1 MPLFSK
7 LPQILKTHGF
17 HVLQNANLCPH
28 KQFKIDH
35 SNCYMVEYVYILY
48 AAPVPFLGGPY
59 AEKFHSKTYRLPPGS
74 PFLARGAWWAAPIC
88 PPAAVRKAAC
98 HDFGGQRCL
107 PALQLYW
114 RGRRPHRHRCG
125 ACQRGI
131 PAYGLPREF
140 TIIDWERK
148 TQLLE
153 TGDIDCVWG
162 SFTIN
167 GREDDYRWAGPYM
180 ASRQVVA
187 VMPGSDIETI
197 ADLEGRTLAV
207 QSTTKPEELFLTDA
221 SLPALRDLYCFEDRE
236 LIYTALGKGYV
247 DAIAAHEVSILQYMQ
262 DYNTEYRI
270 LDEPLQVVRLGVAF
284 GKNDVRGLETQ
295 LTATLDEMR
304 ADGTLAAIIGK
315 YLANP
320 EKFLEVD
327 GLVE

>member
-1 MPLFSK
+1 MQKNFTLKRIVCLLAALCLAAGLVGCADMPASSSEESS
-7 LPQILKTHGF
+7 LPTILVGSDVYPPFNYIGEDGAPTG
-17 HVLQNANLCPH
+17 
-28 KQFKIDH
+28 ID
-35 SNCYMVEYVYILY
+35 VEL
-48 AAPVPFLGGPY
+48 AKEAFRRMG
-59 AEKFHSKTYRLPPGS
+59 YR
-74 PFLARGAWWAAPIC
+74 A
-88 PPAAVRKAAC
+88 
-98 HDFGGQRCL
+98 
-107 PALQLYW
+107 
-114 RGRRPHRHRCG
+114 
-125 ACQRGI
+125 
-131 PAYGLPREF
+131 EF

-197 ADLEGRTLAV
+197 ADLEGR
-207 QSTTKPEELFLTDA
+207 P
-221 SLPALRDLYCFEDRE
+221 LPALRDLYCFEDRE

>member
-1 MPLFSK
+1 MQKNFTLKRIVCLLAALCLAAGLVGCADMPASSSEESS
-7 LPQILKTHGF
+7 LPTILVGSDVYPPFNYIGEDGAPTG
-17 HVLQNANLCPH
+17 
-28 KQFKIDH
+28 ID
-35 SNCYMVEYVYILY
+35 VEL
-48 AAPVPFLGGPY
+48 AKEAFRRMG
-59 AEKFHSKTYRLPPGS
+59 YR
-74 PFLARGAWWAAPIC
+74 A
-88 PPAAVRKAAC
+88 
-98 HDFGGQRCL
+98 
-107 PALQLYW
+107 
-114 RGRRPHRHRCG
+114 
-125 ACQRGI
+125 
-131 PAYGLPREF
+131 EF

-187 VMPGSDIETI
+187 
-197 ADLEGRTLAV
+197 
-207 QSTTKPEELFLTDA
+207 DA